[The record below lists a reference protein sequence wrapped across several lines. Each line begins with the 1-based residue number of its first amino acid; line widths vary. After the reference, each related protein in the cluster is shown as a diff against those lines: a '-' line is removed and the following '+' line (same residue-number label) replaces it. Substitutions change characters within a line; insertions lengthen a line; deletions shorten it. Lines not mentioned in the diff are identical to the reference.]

1 MSRPGMRGRII
12 LGFVLLVLILSLS
25 SIIAVFEYR
34 RMSNYVSGMIAENIK
49 CINTAHKLLS
59 SCDNYNMTLLTAI
72 SDDSVE
78 TLPAFDQN
86 QFSEDYDYLR
96 QAVTGRSAMMM
107 VDSVRY
113 AYSAYLLVAGEMEQ
127 VWLADFS
134 DSNTRDWYFNRLQPI
149 YYRLKDYIDRLSD
162 YSYNALQTN
171 SVALQESFYRS
182 IMPGMIAVMVG
193 ILISFLF
200 MYFIISRYVTPVR
213 KMLSN
218 IHDYERFD
226 KTYSYTFDGGDELS
240 ALNDDIKDIIE
251 QNISLK
257 RHYNSSKGEDW

>member
-1 MSRPGMRGRII
+1 MDLKRRIKRFLRMSKPGMRGRII

-78 TLPAFDQN
+78 TLPAFDQE
-86 QFSEDYDYLR
+86 QFSEDYGYLR

-134 DSNTRDWYFNRLQPI
+134 DSNTRDWYFNRLQADQFGSLAGKFLPEH
-149 YYRLKDYIDRLSD
+149 
-162 YSYNALQTN
+162 NARHDCRNGGHTHIVPFHVFHNIPLCDPC
-171 SVALQESFYRS
+171 QEDAFQH
-182 IMPGMIAVMVG
+182 
-193 ILISFLF
+193 
-200 MYFIISRYVTPVR
+200 T
-213 KMLSN
+213 
-218 IHDYERFD
+218 
-226 KTYSYTFDGGDELS
+226 
-240 ALNDDIKDIIE
+240 
-251 QNISLK
+251 
-257 RHYNSSKGEDW
+257 